1 MPPLTRRGPGL
12 DRRLLL
18 KLAAAAAAVSTTRCS
33 PPDDE
38 IIPYVDMPEGMVA
51 GEPMRFATTLSLSG
65 YGRGFIAIAVDG
77 RPIKIEGNPRHP
89 YSLGATD
96 VFAEAEILSLYD
108 PGRSSVVH
116 HGEQIATWEDF
127 AAGWEQAVGARPDD
141 AASDAAVGLV
151 TGRVVSPT
159 TLGRIEALRRRFPAL
174 RQYRYEPVNDDMAR
188 AGAKLAFGRLVAAAP
203 RWDEADVVLTLD
215 ADPLGH
221 GPEQLHIARGFA
233 ARRGAEH
240 RQQLHA
246 VEPAWTLTGAAAD
259 FRLPLAPRQ
268 MGEVARA
275 VARRLGLDLGD
286 PVLSDPQR
294 AFAERAAEALATAQ
308 GRALA
313 MAGDGQPPE
322 LHALCHWINGRLH
335 APVDYLPPVDPVEA
349 GHADELQALAE
360 DLRAGRVAALV
371 IVDANPVYDAPDA
384 LRMAEAVAAA
394 PFSAHLGL
402 YPDETAQH
410 CQWRLPLSHPLESWG
425 DARAADGTASL
436 VQPLIR
442 RLYDTRT
449 CDEFL
454 ALLALSAVRDAYG
467 LTRET
472 WASWAGGDFATWWRT
487 ALHDGVIADSR
498 AAPLALSP
506 ARPTGLPPP
515 DAPHA
520 LTVVLSPDPGVW
532 DGRFAANPW
541 LQECPHPLTK
551 QVWGNAVRLAPGDA
565 ARAGIADE
573 DTVDLVVNGAT
584 LSGPAVVTEAQA
596 DGVVA
601 VGWGQGRFSPAM
613 PIAHGVGTR
622 FVGLGARPFSRLL
635 AGAEIKKSDRSIPF
649 RSTQSH
655 TRLSG
660 RSEALFQLAT
670 LAELATSR
678 PEREPAPPSMLGI
691 PPRGDY
697 AWAMVIDTDA
707 CIGCNACVVACQAE
721 NNVPIV
727 GPEEIS
733 QGRDMHWLRVD
744 VYARPQGG
752 AMRTG
757 FQPVPC
763 MHCELAPCEPVCP
776 VEASVHDHEGL
787 NVQVYNRCIGTRFC
801 EANCPYKVR
810 RFNWFAYADGQAYG
824 DFAPALKA
832 QHNPDVSARGRGVME
847 KCNYCLQRISRAR
860 RAAEKEDR
868 QVAEGEMVTAC
879 QAACP
884 TRAIHFGDLNS
895 ETSDVSRLRRAPR
908 HYRLLEELNTRPRT
922 TYLKRLYVSDAAS

>member
-1 MPPLTRRGPGL
+1 MPPLTTRGPRL
-12 DRRLLL
+12 NRRLVL
-18 KLAAAAAAVSTTRCS
+18 KLMAATAAVSTTRCS

-96 VFAEAEILSLYD
+96 VFAEAEVLSLYD
-108 PGRSSVVH
+108 PARASVVH
-116 HGEQIATWEDF
+116 RREQIATWDDF
-127 AAGWEQAVGARPDD
+127 AAAWEQGVGAK
-141 AASDAAVGLV
+141 ADAAVGLV
-151 TGRVVSPT
+151 SGRVVSPT
-159 TLGRIEALRRRFPAL
+159 TLACIEALRKRFGSL
-174 RQYRYEPVNDDMAR
+174 RSYRYEPVNDDMAR
-188 AGAKLAFGRLVAAAP
+188 AGAKLAFGRAVTPAP
-203 RWDEADVVLTLD
+203 RWDEADVVLALD

-221 GPEQLHIARGFA
+221 GPEQLHIARSFA
-233 ARRGAEH
+233 SRRASER
-240 RQQLHA
+240 RQQLHV

-259 FRLPLAPRQ
+259 FRLALAPQ
-268 MGEVARA
+268 QAGEVARA
-275 VARRLGLDLGD
+275 VARQLGLDLGE
-286 PVLSDPQR
+286 PALSDAAR
-294 AFAERAAEALATAQ
+294 AFAARAAAALAAAP
-308 GRALA
+308 GRALVL
-313 MAGDGQPPE
+313 AGEGQVPE
-322 LHALCHWINGRLH
+322 LHALCHWINGKLR
-335 APVDYLPPVDPVEA
+335 APIDYLSAIDSAEA
-349 GHADELQALAE
+349 SHAEQLTALAE
-360 DLRAGRVAALV
+360 DLRAKRIDALLV
-371 IVDANPVYDAPDA
+371 VDANPVYDAPDA
-384 LRMAEAVAAA
+384 LHLAEAIAAA

-402 YPDETAQH
+402 YPDETAR
-410 CQWRLPLSHPLESWG
+410 CCEWRLPLSHALESWG
-425 DARAADGTASL
+425 DARAVDGTASL

-449 CDEFL
+449 RDEFL
-454 ALLALSAVRDAYG
+454 ALLAGAGTNDAYA
-467 LTRET
+467 LTRQT
-472 WASWAGGDFATWWRT
+472 WAPHASNDFETWWRT
-487 ALHDGVIADSR
+487 ALHDGVVADSR
-498 AAPLALSP
+498 PSSLSLSP
-506 ARPTGLPPP
+506 AKPTQLASPAAAKGR
-515 DAPHA
+515 
-520 LTVVLSPDPGVW
+520 TIVVSPDPSVW

-565 ARAGIADE
+565 ARAGIKDE
-573 DTVDLVVNGAT
+573 GTVDLVINGAT
-584 LSGPAVVTEAQA
+584 VSGPAVVTEGQVE
-596 DGVVA
+596 GIVA
-601 VGWGQGRFSPAM
+601 VTWGQGHTSPNV
-613 PIAHGVGTR
+613 PLAHGVGTR
-622 FVGLGARPFSRLL
+622 FGGLAAQPFARLL
-635 AGAEIKKSDRSIPF
+635 TGAEIRKSASEIPF

-660 RSEALFQLAT
+660 RSEELFQLAT
-670 LAELATSR
+670 VDEAAKPGGKAQPS
-678 PEREPAPPSMLGI
+678 PPSMLKI

-697 AWAMVIDTDA
+697 AWAMVIDNDA

-824 DFAPALKA
+824 GIAPALKA

-860 RAAEKEDR
+860 KRAEKEDR

-895 ETSDVSRLRRAPR
+895 STAEVSRLRKTAR
-908 HYRLLEELNTRPRT
+908 HYTLLEELNTRPRT
-922 TYLKRLYVSDAAS
+922 TYLKRLYVGDAAS